1 MKKALIDGKHLTFSS
16 KTNDMKA
23 AFTKRVFSLLLAP
36 AFLFAFTSKIDKA
49 NYSGEWK
56 LNASKSELGQFE
68 QFAVRSIKAE
78 QKDESI
84 AITRIQP
91 SFNGDDMTST
101 ETLTFDG
108 KEVESTIFE
117 NSKRKATAKWADD
130 GKSLT
135 ISYTLLLDF
144 NGQSMEIKGTDLW
157 TVSDDG
163 KTLTVLTKSTSA
175 QGDFSWKAV
184 YDKQ

>member
-1 MKKALIDGKHLTFSS
+1 
-16 KTNDMKA
+16 MKA
-23 AFTKRVFSLLLAP
+23 AFIKRVFTLLLAP
-36 AFLFAFTSKIDKA
+36 ALLVAFTSKMDKA

-56 LNASKSELGQFE
+56 LNESKSDLGQFG

-78 QKDESI
+78 QKAESI
-84 AITRIQP
+84 AITRTQP

-117 NSKRKATAKWADD
+117 NSKRKATAKWSDD
-130 GKSLT
+130 GKSLM
-135 ISYTLLLDF
+135 INYTLLLDF
-144 NGQSMEIKGTDLW
+144 NGQSMEIKGTDTW

-163 KTLTVLTKSTSA
+163 KNLTVMTKSTSA
-175 QGDFSWKAV
+175 QGEFSWKAV